1 MTGYDEDSI
10 HGIVYIPP
18 ENSKYAS
25 IDALSEIENKLQNF
39 RKNNKYVCLH
49 GDFNSR
55 TSEESDFIDFDREL
69 CNNENVEHLF
79 ID

>member
-39 RKNNKYVCLH
+39 RKNNKYFCLQS
-49 GDFNSR
+49 DFNSR